1 MLQILL
7 MRKKHINNCVNF
19 GNLIEECTYKLSV
32 LEVTRISGTAQQAY
46 AAAAGGAAGALA
58 SLRLDAAGADLHPLE
73 ALAAPDWTQS
83 ALLIYRIETPS
94 EGARARR
101 RMRVCQMHD
110 VA

>member
-1 MLQILL
+1 M
-7 MRKKHINNCVNF
+7 
-19 GNLIEECTYKLSV
+19 
-32 LEVTRISGTAQQAY
+32 TRISGTAQQAY